1 MSFADIW
8 TSDSEPSEDSPKR
21 SGSREK
27 FVSKETPKKKY
38 SGQDLRKLIQG
49 KMASKKSVKGKSN
62 LKEKISLMKSDC
74 K

>member
-8 TSDSEPSEDSPKR
+8 TSGSESSEDTPKR

-27 FVSKETPKKKY
+27 FISKETPKKKY

-49 KMASKKSVKGKSN
+49 KMTSKKSVKGKSN
-62 LKEKISLMKSDC
+62 LKEKISLMNSSC

>member
-8 TSDSEPSEDSPKR
+8 DSDSESSKDTPKR

-27 FVSKETPKKKY
+27 FNSKETPKKKQ

-49 KMASKKSVKGKSN
+49 KMSSKKSVKGKSN
-62 LKEKISLMKSDC
+62 LREKISLMKSDC